1 MSLDVKRR
9 QSTENFCNSL
19 LDSSAD
25 VNRRVSVGKREPLK
39 IDRRVSTEN
48 SRRVSIDS
56 SRRNRD
62 ELSTEPDHRN
72 FNNKHKRDPVKIKR
86 PSVIEKG
93 NKKVSGSDG
102 CLYVGNSLQES
113 QRFIRRSSSYDAIS
127 ADKEKIDLQ
136 ICENIR
142 KSGSETYLVSKPL
155 SESEE
160 AGNLYSTDCLPLYC
174 IHRKCFYFLKTTNFN
189 VSFSFLTSIVH
200 LNAIDHLKKNN
211 YKFILIF
218 SLLFSSN
225 IYFKCVYEL

>member
-19 LDSSAD
+19 LDSSAV

-39 IDRRVSTEN
+39 IDRRMSTEN
-48 SRRVSIDS
+48 

-62 ELSTEPDHRN
+62 ELSIEPDHRN

-93 NKKVSGSDG
+93 NRKVSGSDG
-102 CLYVGNSLQES
+102 CLYVRNSLQES

-127 ADKEKIDLQ
+127 TDKEKIDLEKR
-136 ICENIR
+136 ENIR

-160 AGNLYSTDCLPLYC
+160 AGNLYSTDCLP
-174 IHRKCFYFLKTTNFN
+174 
-189 VSFSFLTSIVH
+189 
-200 LNAIDHLKKNN
+200 
-211 YKFILIF
+211 
-218 SLLFSSN
+218 
-225 IYFKCVYEL
+225 FK